1 MARCFIMKN
10 NKYDYVLFT
19 FIISLVLITTIVGR
33 GLLMMY
39 RSNLTYVNMNV
50 TVNNP
55 TVIIDAGH
63 GGEDCGA
70 IGIDGTLEKDL
81 NLILS
86 REISDILSSQ
96 NINVVMTRTEDKLLY
111 KEDENIKGQRKI
123 YDLKNRYLIAS
134 EYENSIFVSIHMNKY
149 PKEIYN
155 GLVVYYSQNN
165 ERSKAL
171 ALSIQNNIKEHLQK
185 SNNRQIKNAKTDIY
199 LLDRITSPAILIEC
213 GFLSNNE
220 DCKNMQNQEYRK
232 KMALIISNSILEN
245 IY

>member
-1 MARCFIMKN
+1 MKN

-19 FIISLVLITTIVGR
+19 FIISLVLITAFLGR

-39 RSNLTYVNMNV
+39 RSKLIYVNMNL
-50 TVNNP
+50 TLNSP

-63 GGEDCGA
+63 DGEDCGA
-70 IGIDGTLEKDL
+70 IGIDGILEKDL
-81 NLILS
+81 NLLLS
-86 REISDILSSQ
+86 EEIREILSSQ

-111 KEDENIKGQRKI
+111 KEEQNIKGQRKL

-149 PKEIYN
+149 PEEIYK

-165 ERSKAL
+165 ERSKSL
-171 ALSIQNNIKEHLQK
+171 ALSVQNNIKEHLQ
-185 SNNRQIKNAKTDIY
+185 STNNRQIKNAKNDIY

-213 GFLSNNE
+213 GFLSNE
-220 DCKNMQNQEYRK
+220 DDCKNLQNDEYRK
-232 KMALIISNSILEN
+232 KMALIISNSIIEN

>member
-1 MARCFIMKN
+1 
-10 NKYDYVLFT
+10 
-19 FIISLVLITTIVGR
+19 
-33 GLLMMY
+33 
-39 RSNLTYVNMNV
+39 
-50 TVNNP
+50 
-55 TVIIDAGH
+55 
-63 GGEDCGA
+63 
-70 IGIDGTLEKDL
+70 
-81 NLILS
+81 
-86 REISDILSSQ
+86 
-96 NINVVMTRTEDKLLY
+96 MTRTEDKLLY

-149 PKEIYN
+149 PKEIYK

>member
-1 MARCFIMKN
+1 MKN

-19 FIISLVLITTIVGR
+19 FIISLVLITAFLGR

-39 RSNLTYVNMNV
+39 RSKLIYVNMNL
-50 TVNNP
+50 TLNSP

-70 IGIDGTLEKDL
+70 IGIDGILEKDL
-81 NLILS
+81 NLLLS
-86 REISDILSSQ
+86 EEIREILSSQ

-111 KEDENIKGQRKI
+111 KEEQNIKGQRKL

-149 PKEIYN
+149 PEEIYK

-165 ERSKAL
+165 ERSKSL
-171 ALSIQNNIKEHLQK
+171 ALSVQNNIKEHLQ
-185 SNNRQIKNAKTDIY
+185 STNNRQIKNAKNDIY

-213 GFLSNNE
+213 GFLSNE
-220 DCKNMQNQEYRK
+220 DDCKNLQNDEYRK
-232 KMALIISNSILEN
+232 KMALIISNSIIEN